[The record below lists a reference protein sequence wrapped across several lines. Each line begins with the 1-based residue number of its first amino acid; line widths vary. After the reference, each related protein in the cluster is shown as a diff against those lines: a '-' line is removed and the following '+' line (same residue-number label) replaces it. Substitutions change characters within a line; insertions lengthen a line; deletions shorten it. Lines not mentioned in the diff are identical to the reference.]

1 MNYKNIL
8 TSDYWFNIDTIGL
21 HLVDKVVLG
30 IGVGFVVVGI
40 VLALIN
46 RRTKNPF
53 DKALLGK
60 FTSALLATGFVEMIW
75 FVFRYENAVYLGTL
89 FVAGLIGLAF
99 LVRLVF
105 LVKDLFK
112 NRKAAL
118 ETWQKEQ
125 IKLKYLTK
133 QR

>member
-21 HLVDKVVLG
+21 HVVDKVVFG

-60 FTSALLATGFVEMIW
+60 FANALWITGAVEMVW
-75 FVFRYENAVYLGTL
+75 FVFRYENAIYLGTL

-99 LVRLVF
+99 LVRLAF
-105 LVKDLFK
+105 LAKDLFK

-118 ETWQKEQ
+118 EAWQKEQ
-125 IKLKYLTK
+125 VKLKYLTK